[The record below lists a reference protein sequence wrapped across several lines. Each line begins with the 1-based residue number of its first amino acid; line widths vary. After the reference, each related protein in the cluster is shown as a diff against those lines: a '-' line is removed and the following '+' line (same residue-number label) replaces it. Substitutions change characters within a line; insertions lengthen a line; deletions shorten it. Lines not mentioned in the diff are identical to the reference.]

1 MALIE
6 TFDKSLWHRP
16 QSFNDYYCY
25 YYYYCC
31 CCCYC
36 FVVNKQFSCVTLRG
50 LKQVNKHTKLESFI
64 LCYSCSYSSF
74 IRLPVHKITE
84 RLPFNT
90 DVTFLLVLARN
101 LDFLGTCCLEI
112 FNVTLFERDFSG
124 FLRRKCL
131 GVGRSGGQ
139 RSCITQLGQIK
150 PLRTEHLIQ

>member
-16 QSFNDYYCY
+16 QSFSDYYC

-36 FVVNKQFSCVTLRG
+36 FVLNKQFSCVTLRG

-74 IRLPVHKITE
+74 IRLPVHKTTN

-90 DVTFLLVLARN
+90 GVTFLLVLARN
-101 LDFLGTCCLEI
+101 LDFRGTCCLEI
-112 FNVTLFERDFSG
+112 FNVNPIRTRFFWFSETEV
-124 FLRRKCL
+124 LR
-131 GVGRSGGQ
+131 GRAVWAVKGAVS
-139 RSCITQLGQIK
+139 RNWAKLS
-150 PLRTEHLIQ
+150 H